1 MSIWPRSHAANTPPT
16 APTRVTLPT
25 IAFQQA
31 AIVHAMQC
39 GRMRRRLKRWRRSKI
54 TSRFTRTVSTRSA
67 NRRRR
72 LRWRMR
78 LSAKTRRSKR
88 SCSPGLTPGDL
99 EEKEQMS
106 KAKRTALVTGA
117 SGLAGGYML
126 AHLLEQGGWDV
137 VAVSRR
143 KPRIPGDYR
152 HIAVDLVDQ
161 ADCQAKLGPL
171 TNITHL
177 FYLAITERADPGE
190 TMSANASMFFNLVKT
205 VDAAS
210 PVLEHVHLSQGTRW
224 YGNHLG
230 PYKTPTK
237 EDDPRHMPPNFYYDQ
252 QDFLEEFQKGKRWT
266 WSVGRPHAVCGFSTG
281 GPMNLTLAIAVYAN
295 VCKAL
300 GLPLSFPGKP
310 GAYTALYQCTDAAL
324 LAKAVE
330 WMATDPRCA
339 NQAFNIPNSDLIR
352 WQNVWPKFADF
363 FGMELAPPRHI
374 NLVRSMA
381 DKGPI
386 WEKIVEKNGL
396 QKFRFEEIAA
406 WGYPDGV
413 FASDYDIVSDTSKAR
428 RFGFH
433 NLVDTE
439 EMFFRMFSDF
449 RRERIIP

>member
-1 MSIWPRSHAANTPPT
+1 
-16 APTRVTLPT
+16 
-25 IAFQQA
+25 
-31 AIVHAMQC
+31 
-39 GRMRRRLKRWRRSKI
+39 
-54 TSRFTRTVSTRSA
+54 
-67 NRRRR
+67 
-72 LRWRMR
+72 MR
-78 LSAKTRRSKR
+78 LSARTRRSKR
-88 SCSPGLTPGDL
+88 SCGPDFSRGDI
-99 EEKEQMS
+99 EERRQMS

-143 KPRIPGDYR
+143 KPRIGGDYR
-152 HIAVDLVDQ
+152 HIAVDLLNP

-171 TNITHL
+171 TNISHL
-177 FYLAITERADPGE
+177 FYLAITERPDPGE
-190 TMSANASMFFNLVKT
+190 TMSANANMFFNLVKT
-205 VDAAS
+205 VEAAS

-310 GAYTALYQCTDAAL
+310 GAYSALYQCTDAAL

-330 WMATDPRCA
+330 WMATDPKCA
-339 NQAFNIPNSDLIR
+339 NQAFNITNSDLIR
-352 WQNVWPKFADF
+352 WQNLWPKFANF

-374 NLVRSMA
+374 NLARSMA

-386 WEKIVEKNGL
+386 WQRIVEKNEL
-396 QKFRFEEIAA
+396 QKFSFEEIAA

-413 FASDYDIVSDTSKAR
+413 FASDYDIVSDTSKVR
-428 RFGFH
+428 RFA
-433 NLVDTE
+433 
-439 EMFFRMFSDF
+439 FRDLPNFLAEDWRSDGSSVRPFTKDLTCARWIISRCHLRRGARPSGEPMFSVLP
-449 RRERIIP
+449 RPCAIRSSTLERNVLRSEDVFALL